1 MKTYARI
8 LKIISI
14 IAVTV
19 AILSFLA
26 AALVIAVGVY
36 TIQNGGNWLDL
47 LMNSVSTVDTQG
59 INVTTQQI
67 IVISVFSFT
76 LCISGLFHLWIG
88 LLGIRGANRPEKL
101 RFFIILVGIIF
112 AIDFISNIMQIANSI
127 QSEEATIGFEFL
139 KMTPTLLE
147 FLMFFSAIRLRKMA
161 KDEQGDSF
169 QEPERLGFIR
179 VIQILFIIEI
189 VVVLSSTTFIV
200 PKEFTFEPYSYIIF
214 INLILDGI
222 SFWLIFKRFRFAR
235 TWIIGTCIFNVA
247 ASAAFMVVSGD
258 FSLADKMS
266 AGFFDIIILF
276 YFLFAKRPKMILTRE
291 LTLEFE
297 REEIKHAWEI
307 WKPKTWDFWRSM
319 IIYYC
324 LTSIVGHW
332 MEAGYCTLIRFG
344 IMPGTYDPAS
354 GIWSDYLTPFPV
366 YGFGMVACGL
376 LLFPVKTWLQEK
388 FAGQNMQLLK
398 TYLCSFLFNMAI
410 VAALE
415 LILGFT
421 SNMPDE
427 NGIRPLWD
435 YSDMPFNFMGQICLF
450 NTMMFAACASLMSW
464 IVWPTLQT
472 VYVKLPNDIK
482 KILFVGIMVFYAL
495 ILTLYVVRI

>member
-8 LKIISI
+8 LKTISI
-14 IAVTV
+14 VAVTV

-26 AALVIAVGVY
+26 AGLVIAIGVY
-36 TIQNGGNWLDL
+36 TIQNGGNWLDI
-47 LMNSVSTVDTQG
+47 LMNSVPASGTQG
-59 INVTTQQI
+59 IDSTTKQI
-67 IVISVFSFT
+67 IVISVFSLTFC
-76 LCISGLFHLWIG
+76 LSGLFHLWIG
-88 LLGIRGANRPEKL
+88 LLGIRGAKKPEKL

-112 AIDFISNIMQIANSI
+112 AFDFISNIMQVASSI
-127 QSEEATIGFEFL
+127 QSGDATVGYELL

-169 QEPERLGFIR
+169 EEPERLGFIR
-179 VIQILFIIEI
+179 IIQIFFIIEI
-189 VVVLSSTTFIV
+189 AVVLTSTIFIV
-200 PKEFTFEPYSYIIF
+200 PKEYTFEPYSYIIF

-222 SFWLIFKRFRFAR
+222 CFWLIFKRFRLAR
-235 TWIIGTCIFNVA
+235 TWIIGTSIFNIA
-247 ASAAFMVVSGD
+247 AALVFMVVSGD
-258 FSLADKMS
+258 FSLTDKMS
-266 AGFFDIIILF
+266 TGIFDIITLL
-276 YFLFAKRPKMILTRE
+276 YFIFAKRPRMVLTRE
-291 LTLEFE
+291 LTLEFQK
-297 REEIKHAWEI
+297 EEIKHAWEL

-366 YGFGMVACGL
+366 YGFGMVACGF

-388 FAGQNMQLLK
+388 FAGQNKQLLK

-435 YSDMPFNFMGQICLF
+435 YSDMPLNFMGQICLF

-464 IVWPTLQT
+464 VVWPTLQS
-472 VYVKLPNDIK
+472 VYIKLPNDIK